1 MAKMS
6 VARRLGR
13 YQIAERIGTGGV
25 ADVYRAQV
33 EGAAGFAKTL
43 VVKCLRPH
51 VADEPEL
58 VDALAR
64 EAKLAQRLQHGNI
77 VQVFDYGVQD
87 GHPYVVMEYDDGC
100 SLHELLRDLVRHHEP
115 MGLEEALFVAE
126 EIAAALRYVHG
137 ATDDDGTPLRLVHRD
152 VKPRNVLVSR
162 EGVVKLT
169 DFGIA
174 KVAGD
179 RDDTLPG
186 VIKGTPA
193 YLAPEQAL
201 GREVDVRTDVFAL
214 GLVLRDMLG
223 EGLSAHPC
231 PDPRV
236 DDDLRAIYERAT
248 TDDPAARYRDAPAL
262 LRALQRW
269 RASREIEAHPG
280 HLAAWVR
287 RTRRQAPIARPVSL
301 DAALLGDGGSG
312 SLDDTLDEPEPHTRA
327 SAFPDPTPA
336 HGLRRS
342 LLAAVAV
349 FALGGVAWATMRGG
363 SSEAPPPRPSH
374 AAAEPELGTPTP
386 TPTTDTAGPVGP
398 IEPPRA
404 SAVPSAAAA
413 PSTEPSS
420 SAAPPSNAAPASAG
434 PSRAAPAP
442 DEPSTAGPSAPSPQ
456 RDLPPQAAPDEPE
469 DRPRPTGRTGRLVVS
484 LLPWAEV
491 TVDGRPLGRV
501 PIDVELSA
509 GRHRVRL
516 RNPQMGEVV
525 KTIKLQA
532 GQTYTLNKW

>member
-1 MAKMS
+1 MMS

-13 YQIAERIGTGGV
+13 YQIGERIGTGGV

-64 EAKLAQRLQHGNI
+64 EAKLAQRLHHGNI
-77 VQVFDYGVQD
+77 VQVFDYGVED
-87 GHPYVVMEYDDGC
+87 GRPYVVMEYVDGC
-100 SLHELLRDLVRHHEP
+100 SLHELLRDLLRHHEC

-126 EIAAALRYVHG
+126 EIAAALRYMHA
-137 ATDDDGTPLRLVHRD
+137 ATDDEGTPLRLVHRD

-201 GREVDVRTDVFAL
+201 GRGVDARTDVFAL
-214 GLVLRDMLG
+214 GLVLRDLLG
-223 EGLSAHPC
+223 EGLSANPC
-231 PDPRV
+231 PDPRL
-236 DDDLRAIYERAT
+236 DDELRAIYERAT
-248 TDDPAARYRDAPAL
+248 ADDPATRYEDVPAL

-269 RASREIEAHPG
+269 RASHEVEAHPG

-287 RTRRQAPIARPVSL
+287 RARRQAPIARPVSL
-301 DAALLGDGGSG
+301 DAALLGDEGSG

-327 SAFPDPTPA
+327 SATPAPATA
-336 HGLRRS
+336 HGLRRG
-342 LLAAVAV
+342 LLVAVAV

-363 SSEAPPPRPSH
+363 SPEARPPRPSDS
-374 AAAEPELGTPTP
+374 AAEPDRTTPASP
-386 TPTTDTAGPVGP
+386 PKTDTAGPVGLAP
-398 IEPPRA
+398 PPRA
-404 SAVPSAAAA
+404 TPTPSAPAAPSPSAA
-413 PSTEPSS
+413 SS
-420 SAAPPSNAAPASAG
+420 DASPASPG
-434 PSRAAPAP
+434 SSRAASAP
-442 DEPSTAGPSAPSPQ
+442 DTPTTSSSSPK
-456 RDLPPQAAPDEPE
+456 RAATDEPQQ
-469 DRPRPTGRTGRLVVS
+469 RPRPTGRTGRLIVS

-491 TVDGRPLGRV
+491 TVDGRALGRV

-516 RNPQMGEVV
+516 HNPQLGEVV
-525 KTIKLQA
+525 KTIKLRA